1 MNNVN
6 YDKTVAVIG
15 AGIMGLATAYY
26 LAKKGYKVTVFE
38 KEKEI
43 GGMAVTFNFSGTE
56 IERFYHFHCTSDYD
70 YFEMLEELGLKEKL
84 HWTSTSMG
92 YWYNKQLQPWGNPVA
107 LLKFKGLSFTAK
119 FRYGLHAFMSVKRN
133 RYDDLDKI
141 ESTGWIKKW
150 VGKEA
155 WNKLWKN
162 LFELKFYEYSEQLSA
177 AWIWSR
183 IRRIGRSRYNMFK
196 EKLGYLEGGSKPL
209 IHGLADAIKKHG
221 GTVLSGTSVK
231 SVTQDSS
238 GLYHVATENDAGFL
252 FKNVVS
258 TIPLPYISGIFECID
273 EKSRNMFEKTI
284 NEGVVC
290 VIVKLRK
297 ALTGN
302 FWLNVND
309 LDMDIPGTIEYTNL
323 NPLNGEHIVYIPYYM
338 PITNSKFND
347 SDEVY
352 RNKIKSYFMEINK
365 ELKDEDF
372 IDIQVSRYKYA
383 QPICGIEYLKTIP
396 QIKMDNHKIYIADTS
411 YYYPEDRGISEGIK
425 IAKHIS
431 SLVEENE

>member
-231 SVTQDSS
+231 AVTQDSS

-309 LDMDIPGTIEYTNL
+309 PDMDIPGTIEYTNL

-352 RNKIKSYFMEINK
+352 HGSKTTCCHKQNKF
-365 ELKDEDF
+365 LF
-372 IDIQVSRYKYA
+372 IHFLL
-383 QPICGIEYLKTIP
+383 PKTI
-396 QIKMDNHKIYIADTS
+396 YVW
-411 YYYPEDRGISEGIK
+411 
-425 IAKHIS
+425 
-431 SLVEENE
+431 LF